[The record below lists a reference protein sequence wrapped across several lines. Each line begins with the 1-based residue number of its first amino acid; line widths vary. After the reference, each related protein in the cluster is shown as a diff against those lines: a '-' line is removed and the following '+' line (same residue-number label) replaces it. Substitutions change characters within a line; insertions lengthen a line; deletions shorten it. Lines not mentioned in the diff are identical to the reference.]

1 MRHQISPVAKIKA
14 DRRSDE
20 VTILPASL
28 PGSRMGV
35 DVRGARAVPTAMKYI
50 TVLFQLVEACLKI
63 HRSGACQNFKRQD
76 DQILCSAP

>member
-28 PGSRMGV
+28 PGSRWGV
-35 DVRGARAVPTAMKYI
+35 ENEIARAVPTPMKYI
-50 TVLFQLVEACLKI
+50 IALFQLVKACLKI
-63 HRSGACQNFKRQD
+63 HRSGACQNFKRQG